1 MSKTKSLRYWQGK
14 LLPVY
19 LKTPPRDNALTRS
32 HGNTGVTDIK
42 KGGTR

>member
-1 MSKTKSLRYWQGK
+1 MSKKSLRYWQEK

-19 LKTPPRDNALTRS
+19 LSTPARENQLTRS